1 MVIVV
6 LALLGGACLLWVRRQ
21 HLLVTVSGPSMEPAY
36 ESGDR
41 VLVRR
46 VPFARVRRGQV
57 VLIERDRIP
66 AHVQWEEPD
75 FIIKRAVA
83 VPGDPVRPVE
93 FPGLAETAV
102 PPGNLLVLGDNLTRS
117 YDSRHHGYVPMGR
130 FVGVV
135 VRRLPRRSQ

>member
-1 MVIVV
+1 MIAV
-6 LALLGGACLLWVRRQ
+6 LVLLGGACLLWVRRR

-57 VLIERDRIP
+57 VLIKRDRAP
-66 AHVQWEEPD
+66 ARDHLKEPD

-83 VPGDPVRPVE
+83 VPGDPVPHIE
-93 FPGLAETAV
+93 FPELAETAV
-102 PPGNLLVLGDNLTRS
+102 PPGSLLVVGDNLARS

-135 VRRLPRRSQ
+135 VRQLPRRPH